1 MQIYIQKKGGHSY
14 LEWQSKVGAYVSR
27 VTPDIILILPILIC
41 QWEILI
47 LKLPKK
53 FNIEPSR

>member
-14 LEWQSKVGAYVSR
+14 LEWLSKAGVYVSR
-27 VTPDIILILPILIC
+27 ATPDITQILPILIC
-41 QWEILI
+41 QWEISI

-53 FNIEPSR
+53 FNTEPSR